1 MLPKEEVK
9 MQSGELFF
17 EMLDLKDG
25 CSSCSEANSVS
36 DCPSLSQG
44 ELVSGSQGQYWP
56 LMVLNRD
63 SPHPQTGSGASS
75 RFSLGPS
82 VSA

>member
-1 MLPKEEVK
+1 MLPKEVK
-9 MQSGELFF
+9 MQSGELFY

-44 ELVSGSQGQYWP
+44 ELVSGSQGQ
-56 LMVLNRD
+56 
-63 SPHPQTGSGASS
+63 
-75 RFSLGPS
+75 
-82 VSA
+82 